1 MPSKNPNPID
11 VIKQTENKKNPEV
24 ISKDSKFLNKKITS
38 EIKTQSENKCL
49 LREIKKWMY

>member
-1 MPSKNPNPID
+1 MPSKNLNPID